1 MSKSKGN
8 VLDPLDLS
16 EKYGADSL
24 RFTLTAM
31 AAQGRDIK
39 LSEERIAGYRNFS
52 TKIWNACK
60 FLEFNN
66 CISELD
72 KDIATTDLQINKWI
86 INLYNELNDKVK
98 KSILEYKFND
108 AADALYQFIWKD
120 YCDWYIEFIKPILN
134 SSTNIESINET
145 KNVSINI
152 MKKVL
157 LMLHP
162 IMPYLTEEIF
172 EKLFQS
178 SQLAISSSWPQKIKS
193 NKSLENGIDLLIKL
207 VSTLRSIRV
216 EKNIPSKSRP
226 IIFLKNI
233 DLEKRKIIDENK
245 NLIINLAKLNEIK
258 FSSVNEEFENDKF
271 IITTIDEITL
281 MISLDGL
288 IDTESE
294 RSRLNK
300 ELTNINNE
308 IEIISKRLNN
318 PMFVDKAP
326 SKVVIEVK
334 NKKKVFNQRKV
345 EIEKALNNL

>member
-1 MSKSKGN
+1 MNS
-8 VLDPLDLS
+8 
-16 EKYGADSL
+16 
-24 RFTLTAM
+24 
-31 AAQGRDIK
+31 RDKNSIK
-39 LSEERIAGYRNFS
+39 
-52 TKIWNACK
+52 
-60 FLEFNN
+60 
-66 CISELD
+66 
-72 KDIATTDLQINKWI
+72 
-86 INLYNELNDKVK
+86 
-98 KSILEYKFND
+98 EYKFND
-108 AADALYQFIWKD
+108 AADSLYQFIWKD

-134 SSTNIESINET
+134 NSSNIESLNET
-145 KNVSINI
+145 KNVSIDI
-152 MKKVL
+152 MNKVL

-345 EIEKALNNL
+345 EIEKALKNL

>member
-1 MSKSKGN
+1 M
-8 VLDPLDLS
+8 
-16 EKYGADSL
+16 
-24 RFTLTAM
+24 
-31 AAQGRDIK
+31 
-39 LSEERIAGYRNFS
+39 
-52 TKIWNACK
+52 
-60 FLEFNN
+60 
-66 CISELD
+66 
-72 KDIATTDLQINKWI
+72 
-86 INLYNELNDKVK
+86 
-98 KSILEYKFND
+98 
-108 AADALYQFIWKD
+108 
-120 YCDWYIEFIKPILN
+120 
-134 SSTNIESINET
+134 
-145 KNVSINI
+145 
-152 MKKVL
+152 
-157 LMLHP
+157 
-162 IMPYLTEEIF
+162 
-172 EKLFQS
+172 
-178 SQLAISSSWPQKIKS
+178 
-193 NKSLENGIDLLIKL
+193 DLLIKL

-318 PMFVDKAP
+318 PMFVEKAP
-326 SKVVIEVK
+326 SKVVLEVK

-345 EIEKALNNL
+345 EIEKALKNL